1 MPKYENWTRVEA
13 IDRSLLDNDIHYLHG
28 EITNENVSEAIK
40 WIISA
45 NLTKKPKRVLE
56 LYINTTGGDL
66 YEMFAL
72 IDVMKSSYHHI
83 STVGVGAIMSAG
95 FLIFASGSQGY
106 RYIGKNTGIM
116 NHQHSDSMDS
126 KMHDM
131 RAQMKEN
138 QNCEMRCLQI
148 LIETSLLKI
157 QVINIILL
165 NNLLIYVLQMICYNH
180 IFISKEYK
188 HLNNCGNLL

>member
-1 MPKYENWTRVEA
+1 MPKYESWNSSDAV
-13 IDRSLLDNDIHYLHG
+13 DRSLLDNDIHYLSG
-28 EITNENVSEAIK
+28 EITNENVGEAIK
-40 WIISA
+40 WILSA

-56 LYINTTGGDL
+56 MYINTTGGDL

-83 STVGVGAIMSAG
+83 STVGIGAIMSAG

-116 NHQHSDSMDS
+116 NHQHSSEQAET

-131 RAQMKEN
+131 KAAMSEN
-138 QNCEMRCLQI
+138 VNCETRAL
-148 LIETSLLKI
+148 S
-157 QVINIILL
+157 IIRDASGMTLAEVRKKF
-165 NNLLIYVLQMICYNH
+165 NSPSDQYFTAKQMVDFKLADAI
-180 IFISKEYK
+180 I
-188 HLNNCGNLL
+188 